1 MTTGEAPRP
10 LKADI
15 SARDMRIGIV
25 ASRFNDF
32 AVSPLLEAALS
43 CLKEH
48 GATED
53 LIDVVRVPGAW
64 EIPVFARRLA
74 FSKRM
79 DAVIGLGVLIRG
91 ETLHFD
97 LIAREVARGLASAA
111 EDSGVPVTFG
121 VVVAETRQQA
131 IDRAGGKNGNRGH
144 EAALA
149 ALEAA
154 AAMRKLAR

>member
-10 LKADI
+10 LKGDL
-15 SARDMRIGIV
+15 SARDMRFAIV

-32 AVSPLLEAALS
+32 AVSRLLSAALS

-48 GATED
+48 GAADD
-53 LIDVVRVPGAW
+53 LIEVVRVPGAW
-64 EIPVFARRLA
+64 EIPVFARKLA
-74 FSKRM
+74 LSKRT

-91 ETLHFD
+91 ETLHFE
-97 LIAREVARGLASAA
+97 LIAREVARGLALAA

-131 IDRAGGKNGNRGH
+131 IDRAGGKSGNRGQ

-154 AAMRKLAR
+154 AAMRKLAV